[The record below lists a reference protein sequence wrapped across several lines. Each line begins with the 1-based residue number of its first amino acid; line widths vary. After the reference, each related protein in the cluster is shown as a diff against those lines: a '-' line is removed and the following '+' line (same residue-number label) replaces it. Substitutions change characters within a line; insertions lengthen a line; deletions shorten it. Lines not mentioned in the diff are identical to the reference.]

1 MIDQTLTTPPTAPSS
16 NDIPTFR
23 TRFDAFIV
31 WIVTFVSQLTTVI
44 SQINSTASTINSK
57 ESSAT
62 SAASTATTQAG
73 IATIKA
79 SEASESATDAYNAQL
94 AAEAVFDNFD
104 DKYLGAKATAPTVD
118 NDGNP
123 LVTGALFFKTT
134 APKGIYVYDAELTIW
149 SSPTYVPTSHGSLSG
164 RSDTDSH
171 PMSAITGL
179 VEALA
184 DKLSKTLD
192 ASIDGIKTFLK
203 SPIAPTPTVGDNSTK
218 VATTAFVQGEG
229 FLKNK
234 ALLAEYVVSGSAVTS
249 IDFSG
254 LDINTHKSYIVELEI
269 INPTGSTADISLF
282 VNADTTQTNYYSQIF
297 FAQGTTSSASISNAS
312 KLMTSRSSGSEN
324 SVVFIQKVNNYLKA
338 MANGIG
344 LNGSSMY
351 WQTQSIT
358 KTAQITNITQLTFTS
373 SIAGSIGV
381 GSKIRIYRGDV

>member
-1 MIDQTLTTPPTAPSS
+1 MIDQTLTTPPDAPSS

-23 TRFDAFIV
+23 TRFDAFIA

-73 IATIKA
+73 IATTKA
-79 SEASESATDAYNAQL
+79 SEANASAIAAYNAQL

-134 APKGIYVYDAELTIW
+134 SPKGIYVYDAELSIW

-171 PMSAITGL
+171 PISAITGL
-179 VEALA
+179 VDALA

-203 SPIAPTPTVGDNSTK
+203 SPIVPTPTAGDNSQK
-218 VATTAFVQGEG
+218 VATTAFVQGEKVKG
-229 FLKNK
+229 
-234 ALLAEYVVSGSAVTS
+234 LLAEYVVTGSPITS
-249 IDFSG
+249 IDFSN
-254 LDINTHKSYIVELEI
+254 LDINTHKSYRVEISIANATANSSGLYCF
-269 INPTGSTADISLF
+269 ING
-282 VNADTTQTNYYSQIF
+282 DTNLTNYYRELVQF
-297 FAQGTTSSASISNAS
+297 DGTTIGANRANNPQIITLQPSSSLSLTSNVQRGDNGYA
-312 KLMTSRSSGSEN
+312 RAINFGNSS
-324 SVVFIQKVNNYLKA
+324 
-338 MANGIG
+338 
-344 LNGSSMY
+344 NGSSVLKEDS
-351 WQTQSIT
+351 TLI
-358 KTAQITNITQLTFTS
+358 KTATVANITQLTFTTS
-373 SIAGSIGV
+373 VAGAIAV

>member
-1 MIDQTLTTPPTAPSS
+1 MIDQTLTTPPDAPSS

-23 TRFDAFIV
+23 TRFDAFIA

-62 SAASTATTQAG
+62 SAAGTATTQAG
-73 IATIKA
+73 IATTKA
-79 SEASESATDAYNAQL
+79 SEASASATVAYNAQL

-134 APKGIYVYDAELTIW
+134 SPKGIYVYDAELSIW

-179 VEALA
+179 VEALT

-203 SPIAPTPTVGDNSTK
+203 SPIAPTPTAGDNSTK
-218 VATTAFVQGEG
+218 VSTTAFVKTAIDNANDKPS
-229 FLKNK
+229 F
-234 ALLAEYVVSGSAVTS
+234 SAYR
-249 IDFSG
+249 G
-254 LDINTHKSYIVELEI
+254 
-269 INPTGSTADISLF
+269 
-282 VNADTTQTNYYSQIF
+282 
-297 FAQGTTSSASISNAS
+297 TSSQSISAATFTKVQFNAEEFD
-312 KLMTSRSSGSEN
+312 TSNAYDSATNFRFQPTVAGKYILSVGVSFAAFGSVMLE
-324 SVVFIQKVNNYLKA
+324 VYK
-338 MANGIG
+338 
-344 LNGSSMY
+344 NGSSYKRLYTFPNNVTLGDANGGCIIDMNGSTDY
-351 WQTQSIT
+351 IEIYAYTSVATSIVT
-358 KTAQITNITQLTFTS
+358 GKQIGR
-373 SIAGSIGV
+373 AHV
-381 GSKIRIYRGDV
+381 